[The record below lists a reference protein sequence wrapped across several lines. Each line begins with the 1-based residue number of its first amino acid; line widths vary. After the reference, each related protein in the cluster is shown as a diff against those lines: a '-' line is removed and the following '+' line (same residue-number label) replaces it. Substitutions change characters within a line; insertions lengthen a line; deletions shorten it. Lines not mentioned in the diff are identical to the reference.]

1 MKKKVT
7 ALATVAVLSS
17 AFSTSVFADTYSVKK
32 GDTLSHIAS
41 KYNTSVSNLKNLNG
55 LQSDLIYVNQ
65 TLTVSKTTSTA
76 SAAVKTS
83 TPKATAASSTTS
95 KTYKVVPGDTLSG
108 IAKKHNISLSNL
120 KSWNKLTSD
129 RIYPG
134 QVFVVSGSAQAAA
147 KPSQT
152 VTQPATS
159 TQPAAP
165 ASGTYT
171 IKPGDTLSKI
181 ATQHKMTVAQLKS
194 LNNLSSD
201 LIYAG
206 KVLKVSATVQAPA
219 APAAP
224 SAGKE
229 STSQPA
235 VAGDVQKVISAAKAV
250 IGTPYK
256 WGGTSASGFDCS
268 GFIYYAF
275 NKGGKSM
282 SRTSAEGY
290 YSRSYYVNNPQ
301 PGDLVFFENTYKK
314 GISHLGIY
322 LGNNQFIHADNSGVR
337 ITSINDSYY
346 KKHFEG
352 FKRFY

>member
-55 LQSDLIYVNQ
+55 LKSDLIYVNQ
-65 TLTVSKTTSTA
+65 TLTVSKTASTA
-76 SAAVKTS
+76 SAAVKSITAKAPAATS
-83 TPKATAASSTTS
+83 TKA
-95 KTYKVVPGDTLSG
+95 KTYKVVSGDTLSG
-108 IAKKHNISLSNL
+108 IASKHNISLANL
-120 KSWNKLTSD
+120 KAWNKLTSD

-134 QVFVVSGSAQAAA
+134 QVFAVSGSTQTAA
-147 KPSQT
+147 KPSQPA
-152 VTQPATS
+152 TQPATPS
-159 TQPAAP
+159 AP

-181 ATQHKMTVAQLKS
+181 ASMHKMTVAQLKS

-206 KVLKVSATVQAPA
+206 KVLKVSGSAQAPA

-229 STSQPA
+229 SSSQPA

-256 WGGTSASGFDCS
+256 WGGTSAGGFDCS

-337 ITSINDSYY
+337 ITNINDSYY

>member
-1 MKKKVT
+1 MKKKIT

-17 AFSTSVFADTYSVKK
+17 AFSTSVFADTYNVKK
-32 GDTLSHIAS
+32 GDTLSHIAK

-55 LQSDLIYVNQ
+55 LDSDLIFVNQ
-65 TLTVSKTTSTA
+65 TLQVSKTTAVA
-76 SAAVKTS
+76 SASGKASAT
-83 TPKATAASSTTS
+83 KATAPSGTKA
-95 KTYKVVPGDTLSG
+95 KTYKVVSGDTLSG
-108 IAKKHNISLSNL
+108 IASKHNISLASL
-120 KSWNKLTSD
+120 KAWNKLTSD

-134 QVFVVSGSAQAAA
+134 QVFVVSGGTQSSAA
-147 KPSQT
+147 KPQT
-152 VTQPATS
+152 SAKPA
-159 TQPAAP
+159 QPAAS

-171 IKPGDTLSKI
+171 IKPGDTLGKI
-181 ATQHKMTVAQLKS
+181 AKQHNMTVAQLKA

-206 KVLKVSATVQAPA
+206 KVLKVSGKVQAPA
-219 APAAP
+219 P
-224 SAGKE
+224 SSPTVVKE
-229 STSQPA
+229 SQPSQPA
-235 VAGDVQKVISAAKAV
+235 TADIQKVISAAKSV

-256 WGGTSASGFDCS
+256 WGGTSPGGFDCS

-322 LGNNQFIHADNSGVR
+322 VGNNEFIHADNSGVR
-337 ITSINDSYY
+337 ITNLNNSYY
-346 KKHFEG
+346 KQHFEG